1 MSCTGLCLFQ
11 TCRPDGGTPGG
22 AGHHRDHGLWS
33 RVHAGSQD
41 TCGHVHSD
49 VSILCWLVRQ
59 NPGKLKDRQTHTPC
73 VSPSNTI
80 MTMTSILTCAGE
92 DDPHQPG
99 PAQSESDLHQE
110 GASGVSVG
118 RNGPSAQ
125 THGCVCWSCSI
136 SEDLLLL
143 QRVRHRHPVEL
154 PLDDAGLEECCLSRC
169 WKHPGP

>member
-1 MSCTGLCLFQ
+1 MVVPVMNVLKGNVVEGISLKSEHLSMSCTGLYLCQ

-41 TCGHVHSD
+41 TRGHVHSD
-49 VSILCWLVRQ
+49 FPILCWLVRQ
-59 NPGKLKDRQTHTPC
+59 NPGKFKDTPPFHTHIHTPC
-73 VSPSNTI
+73 TSPSNTI

-99 PAQSESDLHQE
+99 PAQPESHLHQE
-110 GASGVSVG
+110 GASGVSGG

-125 THGCVCWSCSI
+125 THGCVCWV
-136 SEDLLLL
+136 L
-143 QRVRHRHPVEL
+143 QYF
-154 PLDDAGLEECCLSRC
+154 
-169 WKHPGP
+169 